1 MDIDNIAYICSFLD
15 DYKDIYNVYHSI
27 KNINP
32 DFILNNYFKNNK
44 ITIIERKNTINFQKD
59 NYTISFEKNGIKN
72 INDILT
78 NIILF
83 KNIHYAFNKSR

>member
-1 MDIDNIAYICSFLD
+1 MDIDNIAYICTFLD
-15 DYKDIYNVYHSI
+15 DYKDIYNIYHSI

-59 NYTISFEKNGIKN
+59 NYTISFEKNSIKN

-78 NIILF
+78 NISLF
-83 KNIHYAFNKSR
+83 KNIHYSFNK

>member
-1 MDIDNIAYICSFLD
+1 MDIDNITYICTFLD

-59 NYTISFEKNGIKN
+59 NYTISFEKNSIKN

-78 NIILF
+78 NISLF
-83 KNIHYAFNKSR
+83 KNIHYSFNK